1 MKIEYYKKIRR
12 LLSTYT
18 YNSSRMIFWKERL
31 KKALKIQNT
40 ISWLQYD
47 YIAITKETLS
57 TLDFFIDSIYLPS
70 ITSKNNANPSSIKT
84 SILKWINE
92 DKSYSFLWLHINNI
106 LIWGKILSYKDKTLN
121 SWRSSF
127 LPEYH
132 YINQYAE
139 YLFVEYALW
148 LWVEHIWVGV
158 SPNLCGYMPWSW
170 PSVALHKLELHMSP
184 YVTKI
189 EEKEIIDT
197 DTINKESIL
206 FLSHDRIQYTQSIVF
221 LPKDNVQQLKE
232 KYSLL
237 EKRGLD
243 IKYNYF

>member
-1 MKIEYYKKIRR
+1 
-12 LLSTYT
+12 
-18 YNSSRMIFWKERL
+18 
-31 KKALKIQNT
+31 
-40 ISWLQYD
+40 
-47 YIAITKETLS
+47 
-57 TLDFFIDSIYLPS
+57 
-70 ITSKNNANPSSIKT
+70 
-84 SILKWINE
+84 
-92 DKSYSFLWLHINNI
+92 
-106 LIWGKILSYKDKTLN
+106 
-121 SWRSSF
+121 
-127 LPEYH
+127 
-132 YINQYAE
+132 
-139 YLFVEYALW
+139 
-148 LWVEHIWVGV
+148 
-158 SPNLCGYMPWSW
+158 
-170 PSVALHKLELHMSP
+170 MSP